1 MRWTLGFVNR
11 CVMAW
16 DAALLACV
24 LGINWLRHD
33 LSASTASAL
42 ESVVA
47 LILMV
52 QIYLGVMHA
61 LGGYRYEVYRIL
73 PRQAVYIIAS
83 LALAAAPLLLLYT
96 FVPHEDVSG
105 QSWIIASM
113 TVAAAVLFLG
123 RLLVRTVVG
132 LLRRRG
138 TLRYRVV
145 VVGANAIAAT
155 VINRLTEPGVA
166 EFYDV
171 VALFDDLDA
180 AAPHGA
186 APPHGAVALPLPV
199 SGSLADVTRYAQSN
213 PVHMFI
219 IAERWSET
227 HRIFDVLTRLQVYSA
242 DILLPLLGGV
252 GDLQVPQKD
261 ELAGLPVLTLMR
273 APLKGTQALIKSI
286 EDYVVA
292 TLGLIAT
299 LPIIAVAAVAIRLE
313 SPGPVFFRQPRVGL
327 NNRIFTMYKLR
338 TMTVCPEDDGTRGTR
353 RDDQRITRVGQFLRR
368 TSLDELPQLF
378 NVLRGEMS
386 IVGPRPHVPNMLVGE
401 RPYYDVVK
409 RYMARSRIKPGIT
422 GRAQINGMRGGIDTK
437 EKAAR
442 GVELDSYYIENWS
455 IWLDIKIMF
464 KTLLIGMAGRD
475 VF

>member
-24 LGINWLRHD
+24 LGVSWLRHD
-33 LSASTASAL
+33 HSVSTASAM

-52 QIYLGVMHA
+52 QIYLSVMHA
-61 LGGYRYEVYRIL
+61 LGGYRYEVYRIV

-83 LALAAAPLLLLYT
+83 LTLAAAPLLLLYT

-105 QSWIIASM
+105 QSWVIGSM
-113 TVAAAVLFLG
+113 TLAVAILILG
-123 RLLVRTVVG
+123 RLMVRGVVG
-132 LLRRRG
+132 VLRRRG
-138 TLRYRVV
+138 TLRQRVV

-155 VINRLTEPGVA
+155 VIGRLTDPDVV
-166 EFYDV
+166 EFYNV

-180 AAPHGA
+180 DADHPG
-186 APPHGAVALPLPV
+186 VTLPMPV
-199 SGSLADVTRYAQSN
+199 SGSLADVTRYAENN

-219 IAERWSET
+219 IAEQWGET

-242 DILLPLLGGV
+242 DIVLPLLGGV

-261 ELAGLPVLTLMR
+261 ELAGLPVLILMR

-286 EDYVVA
+286 EDYLVA

-299 LPIIAVAAVAIRLE
+299 LPIIAVAALAIRLE